1 MNLFIYSLI
10 CILFLLVIRKLISFK
25 EGNAMVGSVS
35 YPEQYETTTT
45 VKHEPVSI
53 SDRTD
58 MFTQADTDIIS
69 KKDVRVDAATRD
81 QHWSEKKKD
90 VDEKK
95 DVDIMHRLPQEWN
108 TASIEDCNKKE
119 DRLFQNNT
127 YIDNFE
133 LEIGHLEEWWR
144 NLAFQFDKNQKRE
157 EKYRKNSATLQER
170 LFGAK
175 K

>member
-1 MNLFIYSLI
+1 
-10 CILFLLVIRKLISFK
+10 
-25 EGNAMVGSVS
+25 
-35 YPEQYETTTT
+35 
-45 VKHEPVSI
+45 
-53 SDRTD
+53 
-58 MFTQADTDIIS
+58 
-69 KKDVRVDAATRD
+69 
-81 QHWSEKKKD
+81 D

-144 NLAFQFDKNQKRE
+144 NLAFQFYKNQKRE

-170 LFGAK
+170 FF
-175 K
+175 